1 MASTRSVHHAAFPA
15 GAPESPEEP
24 ADGPRTAVK
33 EPVKVL
39 SLGKGERLVENAV
52 FVVDKPLAVKYMV

>member
-1 MASTRSVHHAAFPA
+1 MLRFRR
-15 GAPESPEEP
+15 APPKVPEEP
-24 ADGPRTAVK
+24 AEGPRTAVK
-33 EPVKVL
+33 EPVKVR